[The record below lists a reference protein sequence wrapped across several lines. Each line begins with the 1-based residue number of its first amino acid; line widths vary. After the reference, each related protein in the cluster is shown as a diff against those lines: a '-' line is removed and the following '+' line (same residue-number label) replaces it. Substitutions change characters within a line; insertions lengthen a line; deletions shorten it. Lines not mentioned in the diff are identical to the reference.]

1 MDFNNI
7 KELVSLIDKSSLTEL
22 DLKFENTE
30 IRLSKNKNS
39 AEKVQE
45 APKSAVFTPEI
56 KDEGPITILPVE
68 EKEVKEGF
76 IVKSPLVGTFYESPS
91 PGKPPFVSV
100 GNTVKEGDIV
110 CIVEAM
116 KVMNEITSEKSG
128 EIAEIFIK
136 DGDMVEYGQPIFRI
150 I

>member
-7 KELVSLIDKSSLTEL
+7 KELISLIDKSSLTEL

-39 AEKVQE
+39 TGSVKE
-45 APKSAVFTPEI
+45 ASKPVVSVPEI
-56 KDEGPITILPVE
+56 KEEGPITILPVE

-76 IVKSPLVGTFYESPS
+76 IVKSPLVGTFYESHS
-91 PGKPPFVSV
+91 PGKPPYVSV
-100 GNTVKEGDIV
+100 GSTVKEGDIL

-136 DGDMVEYGQPIFRI
+136 DGEMVEYGQPIFRI